1 MIPWDEIIEKM
12 DIKKTKNT
20 YKRLLEDM
28 AKEEKEG
35 ENTHLK

>member
-20 YKRLLEDM
+20 YKRLMMDM
-28 AKEEKEG
+28 AK
-35 ENTHLK
+35 